1 MNSSFDDDDE
11 EDEVES
17 LNSEERKDLYHDG
30 DLLMAY
36 NMSDDERE
44 IHRKLIDYERKLDG
58 SFWVYDKKNV
68 NYLEFRSMNIP
79 SPNC

>member
-17 LNSEERKDLYHDG
+17 LNSEERRDLYYDG

-44 IHRKLIDYERKLDG
+44 IHRKLIDY
-58 SFWVYDKKNV
+58 
-68 NYLEFRSMNIP
+68 
-79 SPNC
+79 